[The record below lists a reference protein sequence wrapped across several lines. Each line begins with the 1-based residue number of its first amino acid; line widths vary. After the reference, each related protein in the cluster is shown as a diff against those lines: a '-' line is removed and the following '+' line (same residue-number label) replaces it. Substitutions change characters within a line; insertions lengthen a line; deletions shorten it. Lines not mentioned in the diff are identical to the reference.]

1 MSILSERLQEAIE
14 LRGMSQKRLAEEAGT
29 SESNVS
35 RYLGD
40 NRNPR
45 STQIVVDMAVALKV
59 STDFLFGLTNLPN
72 GAESIGA
79 DEKILLSCYQR
90 SSDDDK
96 KVLWALLG
104 KYMTA
109 NEKDYIEQLNST
121 KAKDI
126 G

>member
-72 GAESIGA
+72 GVESIGA
-79 DEKILLSCYQR
+79 DEKFCSHATSAHPTTTRRCCGR
-90 SSDDDK
+90 CS
-96 KVLWALLG
+96 
-104 KYMTA
+104 A
-109 NEKDYIEQLNST
+109 NT
-121 KAKDI
+121 
-126 G
+126 